1 MVTIK
6 SKAELEK
13 MRAAGRLAA
22 EVLAEVGSKIKRGV
36 TTLELNDYANELT
49 IKAGAISAPY
59 MYQISATDPPFP
71 KHVCTSVNHVV
82 CHGIPRDNEY
92 LVKGDIVNVDITV
105 ILDGYHGDTSR
116 TFIVGKAKPPIRKLV
131 EITEKAMLEGIAAI
145 KPGGC
150 VSDIGKAIEAFVK
163 PHKYGIVEQ
172 LTGHGLG
179 RKFHE
184 EPAIYHFDHPL
195 FKREIKPGMTF
206 TVEPMLN
213 MGTKNIL
220 LLDDGWTIVTADRKL
235 SAQFEHTLAVTE
247 DGVEI
252 LTKLD

>member
-6 SKAELEK
+6 SKRELEK

-22 EVLAEVGSKIKRGV
+22 RILDEVGSKVKRGV

-49 IKAGAISAPY
+49 IKAGAKSAPY
-59 MYQISATDPPFP
+59 LYQTSPADPPFP

-82 CHGIPRDNEY
+82 CHGIPNSDEY
-92 LVKGDIVNVDITV
+92 LRKGDIINIDITV

-116 TFIVGKAKPPIRKLV
+116 TFIVGRAKPPARKLV
-131 EITEKAMLEGIAAI
+131 DITYKAMMEGISAV

-163 PHKYGIVEQ
+163 PHKYGIVEK

-179 RKFHE
+179 RNFHE
-184 EPAIYHFDHPL
+184 EPAIFHYDNSAY
-195 FKREIKPGMTF
+195 KRLIKPGMTF

-213 MGTKNIL
+213 QGSKDIY
-220 LLDDGWTIVTADRKL
+220 LLDDGWTIVTSDRKL
-235 SAQFEHTLAVTE
+235 SAQFEHSIAVTE

-252 LTKLD
+252 LTSLD